1 MSCQRH
7 IMVMKTW
14 SASAVGRYYGDPV
27 IAFLPDGY
35 YIVPH
40 CDPDC
45 CRAFGGVSTADFGPF
60 ATRRKARNWSRKNLV
75 MNG

>member
-1 MSCQRH
+1 
-7 IMVMKTW
+7 MVMKTW
-14 SASAVGRYYGDPV
+14 SASAIGRYYGDPV
-27 IAFLPDGY
+27 ITSLPDGY

-45 CRAFGGVSTADFGPF
+45 CHAFGGVSTVDLGPF